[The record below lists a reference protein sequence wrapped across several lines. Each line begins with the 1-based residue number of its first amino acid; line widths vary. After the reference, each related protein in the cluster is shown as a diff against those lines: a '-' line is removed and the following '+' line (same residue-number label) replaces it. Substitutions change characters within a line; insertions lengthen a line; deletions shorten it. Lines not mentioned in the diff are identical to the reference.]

1 MALND
6 DERQLLELF
15 AQQSA
20 PVDAWSLYRTMNPPP
35 ADPSDDEDDPV
46 HEAWMERQLELSQVS
61 LTLWRRELVRVAVP
75 ADGENADQMEITEE
89 GRTRLSAEH

>member
-15 AQQSA
+15 AGQSA
-20 PVDAWSLYRTMNPPP
+20 PVDAWSLYRTINPPP

-46 HEAWMERQLELSQVS
+46 HEAWMERQLELS
-61 LTLWRRELVRVAVP
+61 
-75 ADGENADQMEITEE
+75 
-89 GRTRLSAEH
+89 